1 MGTERG
7 AGGRGKGRGEGEGVA
22 SPFQRPT
29 PLVIRFSE
37 PGKTFHGDENKPD
50 PITQVNMILQTEF
63 IIVRDSWLATSIL
76 IQVNFSDN

>member
-1 MGTERG
+1 MKKVEWGRNEARG
-7 AGGRGKGRGEGEGVA
+7 GGGGGGRGGGRGEGEGVA

-50 PITQVNMILQTEF
+50 PITQVNMILQNSLLYE
-63 IIVRDSWLATSIL
+63 IHGLP
-76 IQVNFSDN
+76 QVF